1 MASFN
6 KVILIGNLTR
16 DVELKYLPKG
26 TPVCNLSMAVNRRW
40 KTEAGEEKEDVYF
53 AECKAFGKQAETLA
67 QYVKKGHP
75 LLVEGRLTR
84 EEWDDKKTGDKRST
98 TRIMIETFQ
107 FLKGRDEGEAPT
119 SRRADEGDAPTPRR
133 AIAPAVAA
141 PKLDLDE
148 DDVPF

>member
-26 TPVCNLSMAVNRRW
+26 TAVCNLSMAVNRRW

-67 QYVKKGHP
+67 QYVRKGNP
-75 LLVEGRLTR
+75 LMIEGRLTR

-107 FLKGRDEGEAPT
+107 FLKERSEGAAPAPRQEAAPT
-119 SRRADEGDAPTPRR
+119 
-133 AIAPAVAA
+133 A
-141 PKLDLDE
+141 PKPDLDA
-148 DDVPF
+148 DDLPF

>member
-26 TPVCNLSMAVNRRW
+26 TAVCNLSMAVNRRW

-53 AECKAFGKQAETLA
+53 AECKAFGKQAETIA

-75 LLVEGRLTR
+75 LMVEGRLTR

-107 FLKGRDEGEAPT
+107 FLKGRDEGAAPAPRQSTAPT
-119 SRRADEGDAPTPRR
+119 
-133 AIAPAVAA
+133 A
-141 PKLDLDE
+141 PKPDLDA
-148 DDVPF
+148 DDLPF

>member
-16 DVELKYLPKG
+16 DVELKHLPKG
-26 TPVCNLSMAVNRRW
+26 TAVCNLSLAVNRRW
-40 KTEAGEEKEDVYF
+40 KNEAGEEKEDVYF

-67 QYVKKGHP
+67 QYVRKGNP
-75 LLVEGRLTR
+75 LMIEGRLTR

-107 FLKGRDEGEAPT
+107 FLKERSEGA
-119 SRRADEGDAPTPRR
+119 APTPRQES
-133 AIAPAVAA
+133 APTATA
-141 PKLDLDE
+141 PKPDLDA
-148 DDVPF
+148 DDLPF

>member
-6 KVILIGNLTR
+6 KVVLIGNLTR

-107 FLKGRDEGEAPT
+107 FLKGRDEG
-119 SRRADEGDAPTPRR
+119 DAPAPRR
-133 AIAPAVAA
+133 EAEPAPLRGTAPAA
-141 PKLDLDE
+141 PKPDLDE

>member
-6 KVILIGNLTR
+6 KVVLIGNLTR

-107 FLKGRDEGEAPT
+107 FLKGRDEG
-119 SRRADEGDAPTPRR
+119 DAPAPRVPR
-133 AIAPAVAA
+133 AQAPAA
-141 PKLDLDE
+141 PKPDLDA
-148 DDVPF
+148 DDLPF

>member
-26 TPVCNLSMAVNRRW
+26 TAVCNLSLAVNRRW

-67 QYVKKGHP
+67 QYVRKGNP
-75 LLVEGRLTR
+75 LMIEGRLTR

-107 FLKGRDEGEAPT
+107 FLKERSEGAAPAPRQEAAPT
-119 SRRADEGDAPTPRR
+119 
-133 AIAPAVAA
+133 A
-141 PKLDLDE
+141 PKPDLDA
-148 DDVPF
+148 DDLPF

>member
-26 TPVCNLSMAVNRRW
+26 TAVCNLSLAVNRRW
-40 KTEAGEEKEDVYF
+40 KTEVGEEKEDVYF
-53 AECKAFGKQAETLA
+53 AECKAFGKQAETIA
-67 QYVKKGHP
+67 QYVRKGHP
-75 LLVEGRLTR
+75 LLVEERLTR

-107 FLKGRDEGEAPT
+107 FLKGRDEGA
-119 SRRADEGDAPTPRR
+119 
-133 AIAPAVAA
+133 APAPRAQAPAA
-141 PKLDLDE
+141 PKPDLDA
-148 DDVPF
+148 DDLPF

>member
-6 KVILIGNLTR
+6 KVVLIGNLTR

-67 QYVKKGHP
+67 QYVRKGHP

-107 FLKGRDEGEAPT
+107 FLKGRDEGA
-119 SRRADEGDAPTPRR
+119 
-133 AIAPAVAA
+133 APAPRAQAPAA
-141 PKLDLDE
+141 PKPDLDA
-148 DDVPF
+148 DDLPF

>member
-26 TPVCNLSMAVNRRW
+26 TAVCNLSLAVNRRW
-40 KTEAGEEKEDVYF
+40 KNEAGEEKEDVYF

-67 QYVKKGHP
+67 QYVRKGNP
-75 LLVEGRLTR
+75 LMIEGRLTR

-107 FLKGRDEGEAPT
+107 FLKGRDEGAAPAPRQDTAPT
-119 SRRADEGDAPTPRR
+119 
-133 AIAPAVAA
+133 A
-141 PKLDLDE
+141 PKPDLDA
-148 DDVPF
+148 DDLPF

>member
-26 TPVCNLSMAVNRRW
+26 TAVCNLSLAVNRRW

-67 QYVKKGHP
+67 QYVRKGNP
-75 LLVEGRLTR
+75 LMIEGRLTR

-107 FLKGRDEGEAPT
+107 FLKERSEGAASAPRQE
-119 SRRADEGDAPTPRR
+119 SAP
-133 AIAPAVAA
+133 AA
-141 PKLDLDE
+141 PKPDLDA
-148 DDVPF
+148 DDLPF

>member
-67 QYVKKGHP
+67 QYVRKGHP

-107 FLKGRDEGEAPT
+107 FLKGRDEG
-119 SRRADEGDAPTPRR
+119 DAPAPR
-133 AIAPAVAA
+133 AQAPAA
-141 PKLDLDE
+141 PKPDLDA
-148 DDVPF
+148 DDLPF

>member
-26 TPVCNLSMAVNRRW
+26 TPVCNVSMAMNRRW
-40 KTEAGEEKEDVYF
+40 KNEVGEEKEDVYF
-53 AECKAFGKQAETLA
+53 AECKAFGKQAETIA

-75 LLVEGRLTR
+75 LMVEGRLTR
-84 EEWDDKKTGDKRST
+84 EEWDDKKTGEKRST

-107 FLKGRDEGEAPT
+107 FLKGRDEGAAP
-119 SRRADEGDAPTPRR
+119 APAPRR
-133 AIAPAVAA
+133 EAAPAAAA
-141 PKLDLDE
+141 PKPDLDE

>member
-6 KVILIGNLTR
+6 KVVLIGNLTR

-107 FLKGRDEGEAPT
+107 FLKGRDEG
-119 SRRADEGDAPTPRR
+119 DAPAPRR
-133 AIAPAVAA
+133 ETAPAAAA
-141 PKLDLDE
+141 PKPDLDE

>member
-26 TPVCNLSMAVNRRW
+26 TAVCNLSLAVNRRW
-40 KTEAGEEKEDVYF
+40 KNEVGEEKEDVYF
-53 AECKAFGKQAETLA
+53 AECKAFGKQAETIA

-75 LLVEGRLTR
+75 LMVEGRLTR
-84 EEWDDKKTGDKRST
+84 EEWDDKKTGEKRST

-107 FLKGRDEGEAPT
+107 FLKGRDEGAAP
-119 SRRADEGDAPTPRR
+119 APAPRR
-133 AIAPAVAA
+133 EAAPAAAA
-141 PKLDLDE
+141 PKADLDE

>member
-6 KVILIGNLTR
+6 KVVLIGNLTR

-107 FLKGRDEGEAPT
+107 FLKGRDEGAALAP
-119 SRRADEGDAPTPRR
+119 RAQAP
-133 AIAPAVAA
+133 AA
-141 PKLDLDE
+141 PKPDLDA
-148 DDVPF
+148 DDLPF

>member
-67 QYVKKGHP
+67 QYVRKGHP

-107 FLKGRDEGEAPT
+107 FLKGRDEG
-119 SRRADEGDAPTPRR
+119 DAPAPRR
-133 AIAPAVAA
+133 ETASAPAAPAPAA
-141 PKLDLDE
+141 PKPDLDE